1 MIFEAP
7 SGTLQH
13 QCYRHLEK
21 EIKIPQSVFL
31 SGELGKITLTY
42 SLLTKSTMPS
52 MTAASLILG
61 PNFKLALVCIKK
73 GN

>member
-31 SGELGKITLTY
+31 SGELGKITLTF
-42 SLLTKSTMPS
+42 SLLTKSTMPFDEGGIIDIGTEFS
-52 MTAASLILG
+52 
-61 PNFKLALVCIKK
+61 N
-73 GN
+73 